1 MPVYL
6 PVVANTLALGMLVP
20 TLPLYL
26 AEEGLSLGQASV
38 VLSGIGIGAA
48 LAGLPSGS
56 LLARVSERA
65 VVVGALFL
73 TAVSTAA
80 VGLTTSAIALLALR
94 IATGAGNGAMRLSRQ
109 TYVTR
114 RVEHAVRGRA
124 MSLIGGSFRIGL
136 LAGPLLGGALVD
148 AVGFATTFAVAGAL
162 SLVGLI
168 PTLRASDLPL
178 REDAATARQSGLIEG
193 LRRHWRLLLVA
204 GVVPMLMMTVR
215 EGRFVVVPL
224 IGDELGLTATEVG
237 AVVTVG
243 TAADALLFPVAGWL
257 MDRFGRLYALVP
269 AITLIALGLVLVGL
283 ADSAAM
289 VVAGGA
295 VIGIGNGMSSGTMLT
310 LGSDLAP
317 ADAPGP
323 FLAGIGAIQDGGRI
337 LGPLVVGLVGAT
349 ADLGSAAVA
358 LALLC
363 AVIIG
368 WLVLV
373 IGAFGEASWLLLNLL
388 SFYDGKPTWCY
399 SLFGYTVCSLS

>member
-373 IGAFGEASWLLLNLL
+373 IGETTPEVSIAPSSSA
-388 SFYDGKPTWCY
+388 
-399 SLFGYTVCSLS
+399 